1 MKETPNIKYIKEL
14 AAGSEEFENKL
25 IGIVKRE
32 FPLEKEE
39 FLANYHTK
47 AYIEAAENV
56 HKLKHKIGMF
66 GFESGYQ
73 LSIDFEEALKKQE
86 LSLFPEFIT
95 ILESIEDFL
104 KTI

>member
-1 MKETPNIKYIKEL
+1 MSETPNLQYIKEL
-14 AAGSEEFENKL
+14 AAGSEEFEQKL
-25 IGIVKRE
+25 IQIIKRE

-39 FLANYHTK
+39 FIQNYNSK

-73 LSIDFEEALKKQE
+73 TAISFEEGLKIDDPE
-86 LSLFPEFIT
+86 LFPKFM
-95 ILESIEDFL
+95 LLLDSIEDFL
-104 KTI
+104 NTI